1 MAEIDEAFHKLSNQ
15 NKTFGNIEF
24 FFTQR
29 KVNEDQEYLD
39 KSLNRKN
46 KNMSTSPLL
55 NAVQTSMVAI
65 VKKQKYEDWLKN
77 EMILAI
83 QRLCTPSELIMFI
96 SDHDLEIDTSN
107 LQEDFNAEQSA
118 ALQSSNAHLVA
129 LDGASGGLNFVPT
142 VALDGASGKFN
153 IAINVALGEDSDAE
167 KFAASQPPNLSVDHL
182 AAKPPESNKLG
193 NSDDISSAAMPP
205 RPDKMPC
212 AEHLAAMPPESDGHT
227 DTDTAAAVAMLRPE
241 EIFVVSEIM
250 AANGS
255 SIYEQGDTVDA
266 ASMVA
271 PLTDAATMA
280 IPCARHD
287 VISVGPTPP
296 PDPFDFGIRGPP
308 PDPPY
313 PDGTS
318 IWLCSSISCSVC
330 PAAPNYAK
338 ELELIDMFTD
348 EHDVPVY
355 TYYLI
360 SV

>member
-1 MAEIDEAFHKLSNQ
+1 
-15 NKTFGNIEF
+15 
-24 FFTQR
+24 
-29 KVNEDQEYLD
+29 
-39 KSLNRKN
+39 
-46 KNMSTSPLL
+46 
-55 NAVQTSMVAI
+55 MVAI
-65 VKKQKYEDWLKN
+65 VTKILDDDDDDLKT
-77 EMILAI
+77 ELILAI
-83 QRLCTPSELIMFI
+83 RRLCTPYGLITFI
-96 SDHDLEIDTSN
+96 SDYDLGVDITN
-107 LQEDFNAEQSA
+107 LQEDFDAEQLLAS
-118 ALQSSNAHLVA
+118 QPSKPSIPIV
-129 LDGASGGLNFVPT
+129 LDGASGGLHSVPT
-142 VALDGASGKFN
+142 VVLDGASGKLY
-153 IAINVALGEDSDAE
+153 IAINVALQEDSDAE

-266 ASMVA
+266 ASMVS
-271 PLTDAATMA
+271 PLTNAATMA

-287 VISVGPTPP
+287 VFSVGPTPP

-313 PDGTS
+313 SDGTS